1 MNTRP
6 AHLYG
11 RDDLFDHWSDDDVLS
26 WSRSFDGTTYLDAVR
41 NGLRA
46 PHSDAVAT
54 ERALHDTAVTRLLHR
69 RLRAEGCRPAAIM
82 GGHDARRGSPT
93 YIAAA
98 HIGAAMTRR
107 GLTVLTGGG
116 PGAMEGAHLGARLAL
131 EDIDEA
137 VARISHDEGLR
148 TFPLGPN
155 DLVVDGEF
163 VADALAALHRWQLP
177 AFRLAVETDDVARE
191 TIGIPTWIYGHEPP
205 TPLATHHAK
214 YFQNSIRED
223 GLLAEAV
230 YGIVYLP
237 GRAGTLQELFQ
248 DAAQNHYRLVRGA
261 FSPMVFFD
269 LDGYWS
275 QRFPIRP
282 VIEALFTDE
291 DRDLVCWTEDV
302 AEAVEFIDRFRLPD

>member
-11 RDDLFDHWSDDDVLS
+11 RDDLFDRWSDDDVLS
-26 WSRSFDGTTYLDAVR
+26 WARSFDGATYLRAVR

-46 PHSDAVAT
+46 PHSDQVAT
-54 ERALHDTAVTRLLHR
+54 ERALHDTAITRLLHH
-69 RLRAEGCRPAAIM
+69 RLRTEGCRPAAVM
-82 GGHDARRGSPT
+82 GGHDAARGSAT
-93 YIAAA
+93 YVAAA
-98 HIGAAMTRR
+98 RLGAALSRR

-116 PGAMEGAHLGARLAL
+116 PGAMEGTHLGARLSL
-131 EDIDEA
+131 EDVDEA
-137 VARISHDEGLR
+137 VAQISHDEGLR
-148 TFPLGPN
+148 SFPLGPN

-163 VADALAALHRWQLP
+163 VVDALAALHRWQLP
-177 AFRLAVETDDVARE
+177 AIQLAVETDDVARE

-237 GRAGTLQELFQ
+237 GTAGTLQELFQ
-248 DAAQNHYRLVRGA
+248 DAAQNHYRLVRDT

-269 LDGYWS
+269 LGGYWS
-275 QRFPIRP
+275 ERFPIRP
-282 VIEALFTDE
+282 VIEALLADD
-291 DRDLVCWTEDV
+291 DRELVCWTDDI
-302 AEAVEFIDRFRLPD
+302 AEAVEFIDAFRIPD